1 MHTNVQVELCT
12 KCKGAAVCTIPH
24 TEGKPVRQCKTFESF
39 EYFVPAILQGQVQK
53 AGWEAASRVFG
64 LCGDCGNHDTCM
76 FRQREGGT
84 WHCEE
89 YC

>member
-1 MHTNVQVELCT
+1 MMTPTGEVLCARCDLASTCRIPVEANEDILNCEAFRSIR
-12 KCKGAAVCTIPH
+12 KVARNPN
-24 TEGKPVRQCKTFESF
+24 GKKRPIEMRDQ
-39 EYFVPAILQGQVQK
+39 
-53 AGWEAASRVFG
+53 SRADG
-64 LCGDCGNHDTCM
+64 LCGDCGNREDCA